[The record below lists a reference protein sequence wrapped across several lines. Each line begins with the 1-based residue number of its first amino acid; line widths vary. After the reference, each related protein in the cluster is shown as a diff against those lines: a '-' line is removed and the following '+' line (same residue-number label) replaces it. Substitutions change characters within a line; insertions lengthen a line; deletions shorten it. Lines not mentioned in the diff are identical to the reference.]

1 MHEVCL
7 AAVHTR
13 RWRLWLQTSKQYLRA
28 VSQQRPHIKPRPR
41 RRTAGLQQR
50 PGSRSRSAASQ
61 GSLLLQHGVCPY
73 LCEQNAIPQRLV
85 LRSCLW

>member
-1 MHEVCL
+1 MRGQARLC
-7 AAVHTR
+7 R
-13 RWRLWLQTSKQYLRA
+13 RPCSGGPCGAWL
-28 VSQQRPHIKPRPR
+28 
-41 RRTAGLQQR
+41 
-50 PGSRSRSAASQ
+50 SRSPRGLSMCRSAASQ